1 MSLSLLVGTLAFT
14 SPFIRSSRHDVSF
27 CNAKDNNIRRCCV
40 QTQSNETTESSYVPT
55 TTSSSTSFTSPTYKV
70 YIEDTD
76 SYGVMYNGNYLRA
89 YERALSNL
97 FRSSGSSSN
106 GTSYDRHRWI
116 ITHVTNQKFRSSPA
130 LGEEFIIRGDLIVD
144 KDGDNDDTAQQTW
157 RLQMVTKNNKSE
169 EDHDEDDDWIVHNS
183 AQLTLSR
190 PTSSVA
196 GIILSYSSTSTSSKK
211 MRVEEIHRAYYDEL
225 DSHYSPESDSYEYH
239 VPLRSAMNYFERSR
253 TNVLGGPDKLARMQ
267 NEDDILWVVTS
278 VDNGELMF
286 NSIVVVVG
294 EEETDLNINEGD
306 IILSD
311 DWDLTPGRDVI
322 VDTDIVIKRRGMIV
336 EFHHRLLM
344 DVKLNNSGEKNS
356 RRRLLAQATITIMA
370 IKGSTYRPTSKLPKW
385 LLDQLGEND

>member
-1 MSLSLLVGTLAFT
+1 
-14 SPFIRSSRHDVSF
+14 
-27 CNAKDNNIRRCCV
+27 
-40 QTQSNETTESSYVPT
+40 
-55 TTSSSTSFTSPTYKV
+55 
-70 YIEDTD
+70 
-76 SYGVMYNGNYLRA
+76 MYNGNYLRA

-97 FRSSGSSSN
+97 FRSSSSSD
-106 GTSYDRHRWI
+106 GTSYDRHRRI

-130 LGEEFIIRGDLIVD
+130 LGEEFVIRGDLIVD
-144 KDGDNDDTAQQTW
+144 ADKDGDNNVNIAQTW
-157 RLQMVTKNNKSE
+157 RLQMVTKNNKS
-169 EDHDEDDDWIVHNS
+169 DDDDADDDDDDWIVHNS

-190 PTSSVA
+190 PTSSVV
-196 GIILSYSSTSTSSKK
+196 GISSYSSTSTSSKK

-225 DSHYSPESDSYEYH
+225 DSHYYPVTDEYEYH

-286 NSIVVVVG
+286 DSIVVVG
-294 EEETDLNINEGD
+294 EETDLNINEGD

-322 VDTDIVIKRRGMIV
+322 VDTDIIIKRRGMIV

-344 DVKLNNSGEKNS
+344 DVKLNNSGEKNI
-356 RRRLLAQATITIMA
+356 RRLLAQATITIMA
-370 IKGSTYRPTSKLPKW
+370 IKGSTYRPISKLPKW